1 MATLRELIIKVS
13 ANSQSF
19 QTEIARAS
27 RMGAD
32 YYKTMQNGG
41 RQAAASVRE
50 TRRSVAELTDQMESA
65 KATALGLTGAFAG
78 AFATG
83 HLIALADEWNS
94 VNARLKQA
102 SQSTDDFTSSQKQ
115 LMDISQKTGT
125 SFSDNANLF
134 SRSAASMREYG
145 YSSSQ
150 VLDITE
156 AISTGLKLS
165 GANAQESSSV
175 ITQFS
180 QALAQGVLRG
190 EEFNA
195 VNESGDRVIRALAAG
210 MGVARKDLK
219 SMADQGQLTI
229 DKVVPALISQLG
241 KLRNEYGELPQTVS
255 SSATKVE
262 NAFMQWVGGANEASG
277 ATNTLTGLL
286 DGVANNIDQIATAAG
301 ALVAVGAARYL
312 GNMAL
317 GASSATAGIIN
328 AAKSEVALAEA
339 QVRGMQVSTAR
350 ARAAVYRAQQAL
362 AAARG
367 TDAQAAAEK
376 RLSLAQESLNR
387 NIQARVSAQTALNSV
402 TAVGSRLMG
411 GALSLVGGIPG
422 LVLLGAGAWYTM
434 YQNQEQA
441 RLSAQE
447 YANTIDAVREKTK
460 SMSLPEVSDNERL
473 C

>member
-1 MATLRELIIKVS
+1 
-13 ANSQSF
+13 
-19 QTEIARAS
+19 
-27 RMGAD
+27 
-32 YYKTMQNGG
+32 
-41 RQAAASVRE
+41 
-50 TRRSVAELTDQMESA
+50 
-65 KATALGLTGAFAG
+65 
-78 AFATG
+78 
-83 HLIALADEWNS
+83 
-94 VNARLKQA
+94 
-102 SQSTDDFTSSQKQ
+102 
-115 LMDISQKTGT
+115 
-125 SFSDNANLF
+125 
-134 SRSAASMREYG
+134 
-145 YSSSQ
+145 
-150 VLDITE
+150 
-156 AISTGLKLS
+156 
-165 GANAQESSSV
+165 
-175 ITQFS
+175 
-180 QALAQGVLRG
+180 
-190 EEFNA
+190 

-241 KLRNEYGELPQTVS
+241 KLRNEYDELPQTVS

-286 DGVANNIDQIATAAG
+286 DGVANNIDQVATAAG

-339 QVRGMQVSTAR
+339 QVRGTQVSTAR

-402 TAVGSRLMG
+402 TAVG
-411 GALSLVGGIPG
+411 
-422 LVLLGAGAWYTM
+422 
-434 YQNQEQA
+434 
-441 RLSAQE
+441 
-447 YANTIDAVREKTK
+447 
-460 SMSLPEVSDNERL
+460 
-473 C
+473 